1 MSRITEAFGDAM
13 PAIHYRRSS
22 TNNEHRASIAS
33 LSSVVTSPHPDET
46 FFLLRRSSSPV
57 QRQERHEEQHQQKQE
72 YVEGHETNKPGKWT
86 CTASESDGDI
96 YEFLIYSVRPPRPV
110 RQNTPMPRQS
120 SPLMI
125 PEDPHPSGSYHQQQ
139 QHPLSASPTEA
150 GVTEYYEEPESAVDV
165 LMKLDEALDSLAHTR
180 NSNEPLTEAITS
192 QVGRLTP
199 ETASVDKAPPQQQQ
213 QQQQPPVESQ
223 PPPRKRQPIES
234 MLLFEDL
241 RIHEMMAL
249 IRAAARYSD
258 EGDQQRK
265 QLRPE
270 IMEVFRDSQTQLEQ
284 LEKELDTLMAEAV
297 RAYSWYQHAQLA
309 SMRRSIY
316 YYQDLKHLYYNFF
329 ETRRQTTRAS

>member
-1 MSRITEAFGDAM
+1 M
-13 PAIHYRRSS
+13 
-22 TNNEHRASIAS
+22 
-33 LSSVVTSPHPDET
+33 
-46 FFLLRRSSSPV
+46 
-57 QRQERHEEQHQQKQE
+57 
-72 YVEGHETNKPGKWT
+72 
-86 CTASESDGDI
+86 
-96 YEFLIYSVRPPRPV
+96 
-110 RQNTPMPRQS
+110 
-120 SPLMI
+120 
-125 PEDPHPSGSYHQQQ
+125 
-139 QHPLSASPTEA
+139 
-150 GVTEYYEEPESAVDV
+150 TEYYEEPESAVDV

-199 ETASVDKAPPQQQQ
+199 ETASADKAPPQQQQ

-249 IRAAARYSD
+249 IRAAVRYSD

-297 RAYSWYQHAQLA
+297 RAYS
-309 SMRRSIY
+309 
-316 YYQDLKHLYYNFF
+316 
-329 ETRRQTTRAS
+329 